1 MEAQSRSLTIG
12 GLLLLFGAA
21 VALYSAQRLT
31 EDGVQVGTPALTV
44 AAPAASVGG
53 AQVGEPAPDFT
64 VERLGGGTL
73 ALSDYRGRP
82 VVIHFFASWWGSFW
96 LEADDIDDAAARYQD
111 RGLAVLGVA
120 VRDSPEA
127 MGQMAKRLSL
137 AFPIGLDPQSKV
149 AVDQYRVRGIPTT
162 VFVDR
167 EGLVREIWVGALDR
181 VSLDRLLAEIL

>member
-1 MEAQSRSLTIG
+1 METQSRPLTIG

-21 VALYSAQRLT
+21 VAFHSGQRLT

-44 AAPAASVGG
+44 AAPAASASG

-82 VVIHFFASWWGSFW
+82 VMIHFFASWRGSSW

-149 AVDQYRVRGIPTT
+149 TVDQYRLRGIPTT

-167 EGLVREIWVGALDR
+167 EGLVREIWVGTLDR
-181 VSLDRLLAEIL
+181 VSLDGLLAEIL

>member
-12 GLLLLFGAA
+12 GLLFLFGAA

-31 EDGVQVGTPALTV
+31 EDGIQVATPVPTV
-44 AAPAASVGG
+44 TAPAASGSG

-82 VVIHFFASWWGSFW
+82 VMIHFFASWWGSSW

-127 MGQMAKRLSL
+127 MGHMATRLSL

-149 AVDQYRVRGIPTT
+149 TVDQYRLRGIPTT

-167 EGLVREIWVGALDR
+167 EGVVREIWVGALDR
-181 VSLDRLLAEIL
+181 SSLDWLVAEIL